1 MTFLKIL
8 MLSEIWG
15 SGGFGLG
22 GGGGGGGGCPFLQ
35 QKNLRS
41 HQICPEKDPAAATL
55 LPRNH
60 NIGLCK

>member
-1 MTFLKIL
+1 MTYLKIL

-22 GGGGGGGGCPFLQ
+22 GGGGGCPFLQ

-41 HQICPEKDPAAATL
+41 HQIRLEKVLATL

-60 NIGLCK
+60 NIGFGLCK

>member
-8 MLSEIWG
+8 RLSEIWG

-41 HQICPEKDPAAATL
+41 HQFCLEKVLATL
-55 LPRNH
+55 PPRNH
-60 NIGLCK
+60 NIGFGLCK